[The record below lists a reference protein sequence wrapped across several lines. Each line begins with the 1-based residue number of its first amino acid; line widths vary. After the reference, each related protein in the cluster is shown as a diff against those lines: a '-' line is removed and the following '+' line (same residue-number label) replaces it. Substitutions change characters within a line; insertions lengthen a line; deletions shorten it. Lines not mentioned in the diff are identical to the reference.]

1 MTITKKS
8 VTLTGDTCVPGECDV
23 KLAALQDQLTAI
35 LSPMSQSMWY
45 RRLYP
50 SESQEVVEQ
59 CLRLARVFVVEAL
72 PALENSRKVFQQVYD
87 SILEGFT
94 VNDIKDTPG
103 DDLVDDLTDL
113 ATQSDTFDCTEQ
125 DPHECGEEAS
135 ILDTVDDGDVL
146 VAAVDASA
154 PVTHARKPKANI
166 SIVLTKAMERLHE
179 AGHLVHVAQLF
190 LDVSLP
196 LEVGRVLDSH
206 ALKLT
211 LATTRAAVVAAAD
224 VGRIAANQLLEVRAR
239 DLVTGFSMCAARFLV
254 KNPSEA
260 LLGSLLA
267 QAAQHVQTEFEPKSP
282 ASYATQTAATVQ
294 YSLLVV
300 GSDGEANTVL

>member
-8 VTLTGDTCVPGECDV
+8 VTLTGDTCIPGDCDV

-35 LSPMSQSMWY
+35 LSPMSQSTWY
-45 RRLYP
+45 GRLCSP
-50 SESQEVVEQ
+50 ESQEVVEQ

-87 SILEGFT
+87 SILKGFT
-94 VNDIKDTPG
+94 VNDINDTPG

-146 VAAVDASA
+146 VGAVDASA
-154 PVTHARKPKANI
+154 PVTHARKPKASI

-190 LDVSLP
+190 LDVSVP
-196 LEVGRVLDSH
+196 LEDGRVLDSH
-206 ALKLT
+206 ALKLM
-211 LATTRAAVVAAAD
+211 LATARAALVAAAD
-224 VGRIAANQLLEVRAR
+224 VGRIAANQLLE
-239 DLVTGFSMCAARFLV
+239 
-254 KNPSEA
+254 P
-260 LLGSLLA
+260 
-267 QAAQHVQTEFEPKSP
+267 
-282 ASYATQTAATVQ
+282 
-294 YSLLVV
+294 LVV
-300 GSDGEANTVL
+300 LDHLQTKTGIVIALDELQLLYHKVNIAVAVAP